1 MGYRFIQEMFT
12 RRFFFNFEKKSDT
25 EDKPLRTYN
34 RRTANLSF
42 VLTSLFDEPSVRHCS
57 TRNFFRFGYEPE
69 FGQSAS
75 DERLAQSTPVLLDL
89 ELNFWKGEKVL
100 FVIRLFEER
109 VQTVA

>member
-42 VLTSLFDEPSVRHCS
+42 VLTSLFDEPTTRHGS
-57 TRNFFRFGYEPE
+57 
-69 FGQSAS
+69 S
-75 DERLAQSTPVLLDL
+75 
-89 ELNFWKGEKVL
+89 
-100 FVIRLFEER
+100 
-109 VQTVA
+109 